1 MQNYDIIGDVHGC
14 ASLLEER
21 LIDLGYRRREGTGAY
36 RHEDHDSHRAIFVGD
51 LIDRGPQQLETLE
64 LVKAMVDTGSAQIV
78 MGNHE
83 FNAIAYATEN
93 PENGEFLR
101 AHNKKNTR
109 QHQAFL
115 DQLTAS
121 QQKYY
126 VEWFKTMPLWLDLD
140 EIRVIHACWHEES
153 MSVVQK
159 ACEGDRFTDKH
170 QLVLAND
177 GKSKL
182 YEAVERLLKGP
193 EIDLAAYEL
202 PKFKDKGGDIRG
214 KARNRWW
221 KKSTK
226 LTDIAELSDC
236 TDEHDKP
243 YRDLTGIEAKPVDQE
258 FSYTDSIPVF
268 YGHYWRENEPV
279 EHDDFT
285 DYTACVDF
293 SAVKNGKGLGTL
305 VAYRWNSDHPK
316 IARKH
321 YRPPSAGQ
329 RSTS

>member
-1 MQNYDIIGDVHGC
+1 VRNYDIIGDVHGC

-36 RHEDHDSHRAIFVGD
+36 RHQDHDNHQAVFVGD

-101 AHNKKNTR
+101 PHNKKNTR

-115 DQLTAS
+115 DQLTDS

-126 VEWFKTMPLWLDLD
+126 VDWFKTMPLWLDLGD
-140 EIRVIHACWHEES
+140 IRVIHACWHKPS
-153 MSVVQK
+153 MEVVSGTTERK
-159 ACEGDRFTDKH
+159 NWLSSPDEF
-170 QLVLAND
+170 VEAND
-177 GKSKL
+177 RKSEL
-182 YEAVERLLKGP
+182 YEAVEILLKGP
-193 EIDLAAYEL
+193 EIDLAKYDL
-202 PKFKDKGGDIRG
+202 PKFRDKGGDIRS

-221 KKSTK
+221 MNSTK
-226 LTDIAELSDC
+226 LAEIAELSGC

-243 YRDLTGIEAKPVDQE
+243 YRDLAGIKAKPVDQE
-258 FSYTDSIPVF
+258 FLCSDTTPVF
-268 YGHYWRENEPV
+268 YEP
-279 EHDDFT
+279 
-285 DYTACVDF
+285 
-293 SAVKNGKGLGTL
+293 LL
-305 VAYRWNSDHPK
+305 
-316 IARKH
+316 ARK
-321 YRPPSAGQ
+321 RTRRA
-329 RSTS
+329 

>member
-36 RHEDHDSHRAIFVGD
+36 RHQDHDNHQAVFVGD

-101 AHNKKNTR
+101 PHNKKNTR

-115 DQLTAS
+115 DQLTDS

-126 VEWFKTMPLWLDLD
+126 VDWFKTMPLWLDLGD
-140 EIRVIHACWHEES
+140 IRVIHACWHKPS
-153 MSVVQK
+153 MEVVSGTTERK
-159 ACEGDRFTDKH
+159 NWLSSPDEFAE
-170 QLVLAND
+170 AND
-177 GKSKL
+177 RKSEL
-182 YEAVERLLKGP
+182 YEAVEILLKGP
-193 EIDLAAYEL
+193 EIDLAKYDL
-202 PKFKDKGGDIRG
+202 PKFRDKGGDIRS

-221 KKSTK
+221 INSTK
-226 LTDIAELSDC
+226 LAEIAELSGC

-243 YRDLTGIEAKPVDQE
+243 YRDLAGIKAKPVDQE
-258 FSYTDSIPVF
+258 FLYSDTTPVF
-268 YGHYWRENEPV
+268 YEP
-279 EHDDFT
+279 
-285 DYTACVDF
+285 
-293 SAVKNGKGLGTL
+293 LL
-305 VAYRWNSDHPK
+305 
-316 IARKH
+316 ARK
-321 YRPPSAGQ
+321 RTRRA
-329 RSTS
+329 